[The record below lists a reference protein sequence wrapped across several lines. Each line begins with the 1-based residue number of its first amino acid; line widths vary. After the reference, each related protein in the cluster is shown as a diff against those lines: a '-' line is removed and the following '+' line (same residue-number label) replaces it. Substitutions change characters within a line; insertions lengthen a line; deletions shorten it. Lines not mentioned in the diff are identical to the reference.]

1 MSDRSTEGQAMKKAT
16 LEIVGLYVLIAG
28 AWVLLS
34 DQALL
39 WLVKDPDLCLWMQ
52 TYKGWG
58 FVLVTAALL
67 YVVLSR
73 RLKLLERAQD
83 AQKQLME
90 RLQQYLSA
98 SPVISYALRI
108 ENNQASPIWVSE
120 NITGILG
127 YTMEELLQPSWW
139 DDHLHPDDRKEA
151 QAKVWSSF
159 FETGTLDHKYRF
171 LCKDGTVI
179 WIQDQIRLVRDES
192 GTPREA
198 IGVWTNITELKLTE
212 EKLRKRESF
221 IRAVLDNLPI
231 GVAVNSIDP
240 HVVFGYMNDLFP
252 RFYRTTREA
261 ITDPDTFWNAV
272 YEDPEFREK
281 MQKQVRDDYA
291 SGDPARLYWP
301 DVPITRRGSETTYIT
316 ARNITIPGEGLM
328 VSTVWDVT
336 ERKRL
341 ELERQVII
349 DKLRLGLAATVQTV
363 SAVVEARD
371 PYTAGHQRRVSDLAR
386 AIAREMGL
394 PDDQI
399 EGIRVAGIIHD
410 IGKISVPS
418 EILSK
423 PSKLSLIEFQ
433 LIQVHPEAGFEI
445 LRDVEFPWP
454 VAKAVLQHH
463 ERMDG
468 SGYPR
473 GLKGEEIII
482 EARVLA
488 VADVVESM
496 ASHRPYR
503 PTLGIEAALDEIEKN
518 KGISYDKNAVDACLK
533 LFREK
538 GYQLP

>member
-1 MSDRSTEGQAMKKAT
+1 
-16 LEIVGLYVLIAG
+16 
-28 AWVLLS
+28 
-34 DQALL
+34 
-39 WLVKDPDLCLWMQ
+39 
-52 TYKGWG
+52 
-58 FVLVTAALL
+58 
-67 YVVLSR
+67 
-73 RLKLLERAQD
+73 
-83 AQKQLME
+83 ME
-90 RLQQYLSA
+90 RLQHYLSV

-281 MQKQVRDDYA
+281 DAKAGPRRYA
-291 SGDPARLYWP
+291 SGDRQGCIGLTSDHPPGKRNH
-301 DVPITRRGSETTYIT
+301 VIT

-363 SAVVEARD
+363 SAVVEARH

-423 PSKLSLIEFQ
+423 PSKLS
-433 LIQVHPEAGFEI
+433 P
-445 LRDVEFPWP
+445 VE
-454 VAKAVLQHH
+454 
-463 ERMDG
+463 
-468 SGYPR
+468 
-473 GLKGEEIII
+473 
-482 EARVLA
+482 
-488 VADVVESM
+488 
-496 ASHRPYR
+496 
-503 PTLGIEAALDEIEKN
+503 LG
-518 KGISYDKNAVDACLK
+518 
-533 LFREK
+533 
-538 GYQLP
+538 

>member
-1 MSDRSTEGQAMKKAT
+1 MMRKAIF
-16 LEIVGLYVLIAG
+16 EVVGLYVLIAG

-58 FVLVTAALL
+58 FVLVTAVLL
-67 YVVLSR
+67 YLVLFD
-73 RLKLLERAQD
+73 RLKMLEQAHD
-83 AQKQLME
+83 AGNLITE
-90 RLQQYLSA
+90 RLQHYLSA

-127 YTMEELLQPSWW
+127 YTTEELLQPSWW
-139 DDHLHPDDRKEA
+139 DDHLHPDDREEA

-179 WIQDQIRLVRDES
+179 WIQDQIRLVRDEG

-198 IGVWTNITELKLTE
+198 IGVWTNITELKQTE

-252 RFYRTTREA
+252 ELYRTTKEA
-261 ITDPDTFWNAV
+261 LTDPDAFWNVV

-281 MQKQVRDDYA
+281 MKKQVLDDYA

-301 DVPITRRGSETTYIT
+301 DVPITRRGSGTTYIT

-349 DKLRLGLAATVQTV
+349 DKLRKGLTATVQAI
-363 SAVVEARD
+363 SAVVEAKD
-371 PYTAGHQRRVSDLAR
+371 PYTAGHQQRVSDLAR
-386 AIAREMGL
+386 TIACEMGL
-394 PDDQI
+394 PGDQI

-423 PSKLSLIEFQ
+423 PSKLSLVEFR
-433 LIQVHPEAGFEI
+433 LIQVHPEAGYEI
-445 LRDVEFPWP
+445 LKDVEFPWP
-454 VAKAVLQHH
+454 VARAVLQHH

-468 SGYPR
+468 SGYPS
-473 GLKGEEIII
+473 GLKGGDILL
-482 EARVLA
+482 EARILA

-503 PTLGIEAALDEIEKN
+503 PTLGIEAALEEIMKN
-518 KGISYDKNAVDACLK
+518 KGILYDPDVVDACLK

-538 GYQLP
+538 EYQLPSE

>member
-1 MSDRSTEGQAMKKAT
+1 MRKAT
-16 LEIVGLYVLIAG
+16 LEIVGLYVLMAG

-52 TYKGWG
+52 TYKGWS
-58 FVLVTAALL
+58 FVLITAALL
-67 YVVLSR
+67 YVALSR

-252 RFYRTTREA
+252 RFYRTTRDA

-423 PSKLSLIEFQ
+423 PSKLSPVEFR
-433 LIQVHPEAGFEI
+433 LIQVHPEAGYEI
-445 LRDVEFPWP
+445 LKDVEFPWP
-454 VAKAVLQHH
+454 VARTVLQHH

-468 SGYPR
+468 SGYPNGLR
-473 GLKGEEIII
+473 GEDIIL
-482 EARVLA
+482 EARILA

-503 PTLGIEAALDEIEKN
+503 PTLGLEAALDEIAQHR
-518 KGISYDKNAVDACLK
+518 GSRYDTVVVDACAT
-533 LFREK
+533 LFRDKE
-538 GYQLP
+538 YQLPS

>member
-1 MSDRSTEGQAMKKAT
+1 MRKAT

-28 AWVLLS
+28 AWILLS

-39 WLVKDPDLCLWMQ
+39 RLVKDPDLCLWMQ

-58 FVLVTAALL
+58 FVLVTAVLL
-67 YVVLSR
+67 YVALYR

-83 AQKQLME
+83 AQKELME
-90 RLQQYLSA
+90 RLQNYLSV

-108 ENNQASPIWVSE
+108 ENDQASPIWVSE
-120 NITGILG
+120 NITQILG
-127 YTMEELLQPSWW
+127 YTMEELQQPSWW
-139 DDHLHPDDRKEA
+139 DDHLHPDDREEA
-151 QAKVWSSF
+151 RANVWSSSF
-159 FETGTLDHKYRF
+159 ATGALDHKYRF

-179 WIQDQIRLVRDES
+179 WIQDQIRLVRDER

-198 IGVWTNITELKLTE
+198 IGVWTNITELKQTE
-212 EKLRKRESF
+212 EKLRKREGF

-240 HVVFGYMNDLFP
+240 RVVFGYMNDLFP
-252 RFYRTTREA
+252 KYYRTTREA

-281 MQKQVRDDYA
+281 MKRQVLDDYA

-316 ARNITIPGEGLM
+316 ARNISLPGEGLS

-349 DKLRLGLAATVQTV
+349 DKLREGLAATVQTIT
-363 SAVVEARD
+363 AVVEARD

-386 AIAREMGL
+386 AIAHEMGL
-394 PDDQI
+394 PGDQI
-399 EGIRVAGIIHD
+399 EGIRVAGVIHD
-410 IGKISVPS
+410 IGKISIPS

-423 PSKLSLIEFQ
+423 PSKLSLVEFE
-433 LIQVHPEAGFEI
+433 LIQVHPEAGYEI

-454 VAKAVLQHH
+454 IARTVLQHH

-468 SGYPR
+468 SGYPN
-473 GLKGEEIII
+473 GLKGEEILP
-482 EARVLA
+482 EARILA

-503 PTLGIEAALDEIEKN
+503 PTLGIEAALEEIGKN
-518 KGISYDKNAVDACLK
+518 RGTLYDKTAVDACLR
-533 LFREK
+533 LFRDR
-538 GYQLP
+538 GYQLPS